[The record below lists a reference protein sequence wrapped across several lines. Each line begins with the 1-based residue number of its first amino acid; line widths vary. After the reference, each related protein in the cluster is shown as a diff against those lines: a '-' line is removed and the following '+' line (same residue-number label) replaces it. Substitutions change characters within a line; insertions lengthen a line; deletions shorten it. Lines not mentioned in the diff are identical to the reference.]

1 MSYEIRLSKPAK
13 KFLASQPQFQQKRIL
28 KALLGLP
35 FEGDMKKMV
44 GPWTNRYRLRIGDY
58 RAIYERHDE
67 TVTILVLEIGNREDI
82 YK

>member
-1 MSYEIRLSKPAK
+1 
-13 KFLASQPQFQQKRIL
+13 
-28 KALLGLP
+28 
-35 FEGDMKKMV
+35 MKKMV

-67 TVTILVLEIGNREDI
+67 TVTILVLEIGNRGDI